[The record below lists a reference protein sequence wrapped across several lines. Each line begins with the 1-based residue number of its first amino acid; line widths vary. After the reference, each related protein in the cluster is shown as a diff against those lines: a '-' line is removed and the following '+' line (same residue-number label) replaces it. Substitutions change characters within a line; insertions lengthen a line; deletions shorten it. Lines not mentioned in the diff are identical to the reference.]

1 VYRILT
7 GAIFC
12 LISSILF
19 ATRYI
24 AAAILN
30 TRVEVGSNFPYFLEL
45 LGSELQISSV
55 ITLLIGIGYIIL
67 GEIEVKKEFK
77 VTVRERYYDNKS

>member
-19 ATRYI
+19 TTRYV

-30 TRVEVGSNFPYFLEL
+30 SSVAVGSNFPFFLEL
-45 LGSELQISSV
+45 LGSELQIASV
-55 ITLLIGIGYIIL
+55 ITLLIGIGYIVM
-67 GEIEVKKEFK
+67 GEIEVKKGMK
-77 VTVRERYYDNKS
+77 